1 MRSHLRPHAP
11 RGHPRPYR
19 PAALAGGAAAL
30 TAALLATGCDAS
42 SSAEASA
49 HAPEF
54 SSFSSV
60 RFTLDSR
67 GAIEISGGSRTAVRS
82 VGAYP
87 VTAGRAYRFSRPDGH
102 LLVVL
107 RHWPQAGPDRA
118 SRGRTPR
125 LMPPPEG
132 SAVET
137 GFLVDTP
144 NRVLADLDGHPLQW
158 LDRDTIRVD
167 TTNTAAGDLVR
178 LTLSGPHGGR
188 PGPATTPSADR
199 TCAHVDN
206 GTTRQVLLPEV
217 ETGTPVAD
225 ARAKLRRL
233 CLDVQ
238 YASRPGGARPGTV
251 RQVLIPLAG
260 RWIASAELPP
270 LDGAA
275 LPGRA
280 PGNRALVD
288 PSRPATVVVTR

>member
-1 MRSHLRPHAP
+1 MRSHLRSHAP
-11 RGHPRPYR
+11 RGRPRPYR
-19 PAALAGGAAAL
+19 RPAALTGGAAAL
-30 TAALLATGCDAS
+30 IAALLATGCDAS
-42 SSAEASA
+42 PSAEAPA
-49 HAPEF
+49 DGPE
-54 SSFSSV
+54 FSSV

-67 GAIEISGGSRTAVRS
+67 GAIEISGSSRTTVRAA
-82 VGAYP
+82 GTHT
-87 VTAGRAYRFSRPDGH
+87 VTEGRAYRFARPADQ

-107 RHWPQAGPDRA
+107 RHWPQTRTDRA

-125 LMPPPEG
+125 LVPEEE

-144 NRVLADLDGHPLQW
+144 SRVLADLDGHNLQW

-167 TTNTAAGDLVR
+167 TTNTAVGDLVR

-188 PGPATTPSADR
+188 PGHTTTPSADR

-206 GTTRQVLLPEV
+206 GTDRQVLLPEV

-233 CLDVQ
+233 CLDLQ

-251 RQVLIPLAG
+251 GQVLIPLAG
-260 RWIASAELPP
+260 RWTASAELPP

-275 LPGRA
+275 LPGRVS
-280 PGNRALVD
+280 GNRALVD
-288 PSRPATVVVTR
+288 PSRPATVVVSR

>member
-1 MRSHLRPHAP
+1 MRSHLRSHAP
-11 RGHPRPYR
+11 RGHPRPRR
-19 PAALAGGAAAL
+19 PAALTGGAVTL
-30 TAALLATGCDAS
+30 IAALLATGCDAS
-42 SSAEASA
+42 PSAEASA
-49 HAPEF
+49 DGAE
-54 SSFSSV
+54 FSSV
-60 RFTLDSR
+60 RFTLGSR
-67 GAIEISGGSRTAVRS
+67 GTIEISGGSRTAVRAA
-82 VGAYP
+82 GAYP
-87 VTAGRAYRFSRPDGH
+87 VTAGRAHRFARPADQ

-125 LMPPPEG
+125 LIPPPEG
-132 SAVET
+132 AAVET

-158 LDRDTIRVD
+158 VDRDTIRVD

-188 PGPATTPSADR
+188 PGHTTTRSADR

-206 GTTRQVLLPEV
+206 GINRQVLLPEV
-217 ETGTPVAD
+217 ETGTPVVD

-233 CLDVQ
+233 CLDLQ

-260 RWIASAELPP
+260 RWTASAELPP
-270 LDGAA
+270 LDAAA

-280 PGNRALVD
+280 PGDRAPVD